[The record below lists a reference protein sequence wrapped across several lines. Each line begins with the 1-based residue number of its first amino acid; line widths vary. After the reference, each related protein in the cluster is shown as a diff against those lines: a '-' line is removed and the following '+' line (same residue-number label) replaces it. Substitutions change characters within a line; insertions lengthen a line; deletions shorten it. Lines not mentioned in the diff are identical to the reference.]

1 MPMHPRAQP
10 NFRNLIIRP
19 LWMTL
24 KTGLRTFPVIGK
36 FFRNEYHNKPATLL
50 DENSKLRTKDN
61 KYNTPSEQDYT
72 ADRESSDLFPSIYRP
87 VTIMYPYERLEDME
101 PWLFVPG
108 EYNGRI
114 GVIWETCTACRLCVT
129 ICPNDCLH
137 MTTELRVDVMEAKEG
152 ENADVGS
159 ELEIGGWAAIPINSG
174 KKENEEYDIFTAHK
188 GPSAD
193 YRFGEII
200 DLSGENATIRWN
212 DSGVESEINSSSLY
226 PADDQIVSGRID
238 IGRCM
243 FCGLCMEACDFS
255 SFFMTNEYDGMS
267 GFTRQDLWFDAERTR
282 VLPSQHQEAVDAEL
296 AKRATKERAKREKR
310 AAKAKA
316 KAEA

>member
-137 MTTELRVDVMEAKEG
+137 MTTELRVDVME
-152 ENADVGS
+152 
-159 ELEIGGWAAIPINSG
+159 IG
-174 KKENEEYDIFTAHK
+174 H
-188 GPSAD
+188 
-193 YRFGEII
+193 
-200 DLSGENATIRWN
+200 
-212 DSGVESEINSSSLY
+212 
-226 PADDQIVSGRID
+226 
-238 IGRCM
+238 
-243 FCGLCMEACDFS
+243 
-255 SFFMTNEYDGMS
+255 
-267 GFTRQDLWFDAERTR
+267 
-282 VLPSQHQEAVDAEL
+282 
-296 AKRATKERAKREKR
+296 
-310 AAKAKA
+310 
-316 KAEA
+316 